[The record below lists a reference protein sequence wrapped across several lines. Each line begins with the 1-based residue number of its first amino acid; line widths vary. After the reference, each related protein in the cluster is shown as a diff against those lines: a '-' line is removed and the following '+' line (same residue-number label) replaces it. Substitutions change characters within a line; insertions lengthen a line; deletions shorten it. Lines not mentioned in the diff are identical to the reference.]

1 MRAKESLTQAVEDF
15 LAAFDAAPRIDKI
28 RPAVATLREVYLRA
42 KEKRKAGSV
51 AGSQV
56 NGRPKLDRS
65 IIHRMHAQGF
75 TVADIAKAAG
85 CSLETVRRAIKEQPP
100 E

>member
-1 MRAKESLTQAVEDF
+1 MRAKTSLTQAVEDF

-28 RPAVATLREVYLRA
+28 RPAVEALRA
-42 KEKRKAGSV
+42 VHIQVTEKRKAGSV
-51 AGSQV
+51 EGSKV

-65 IIHRMHAQGF
+65 LIHRMHAQGF

-85 CSLETVRRAIKEQPP
+85 CSLGTVRTAIKEQPP